1 MSLDNDKIS
10 IELMYDRYIGNSFD
24 PVNCKANMYV
34 GDCIRDLTKVM
45 KNINTNLEK
54 IANNTRKVEIS
65 SVYQNCGPVK
75 LTPKYEGKFYKEGYV
90 DKNIILD

>member
-1 MSLDNDKIS
+1 MDNK
-10 IELMYDRYIGNSFD
+10 ENNFNTKQRQYLLQ
-24 PVNCKANMYV
+24 MYV